1 MIINSTL
8 LKYIIFGT
16 VGLII
21 AFLVL
26 FFIIN
31 KIGKN
36 PNNIFPPNFAHRVK
50 IPLILFFAAIA
61 TRIVA
66 SNNFFE
72 KPYDSVLKCVG
83 LILLIISITWF
94 LIIIIRII
102 KISVI
107 SKYNTNTDTSD
118 NFRARRVYTQFSVL
132 ERVIV
137 FVLIILAI
145 GIALMS
151 FDSIRSIGASV
162 LASAGIAGIILGFSA
177 QKALG
182 TLLAGIQIAITQP
195 IRLDDVVIVEG
206 EWGHIEEITLTY
218 VVVAIWDKRMLV
230 VPTTYFIE
238 KPFENWTRKSGDI
251 LGTVYIYT
259 DFRVPVDELRK
270 ELTRLLES
278 TDLWDG
284 EVNKL
289 QVTDAKRDVM
299 EIRALMSSKDSSISW
314 DLRVYIREKLIAYL
328 QKNYP
333 DSLPRTRVS
342 LVNKNADE
350 PNNETDQN
358 QKQHTKSSTANEKD
372 E

>member
-50 IPLILFFAAIA
+50 IPLLLFFAAIA
-61 TRIVA
+61 MRIVA
-66 SNNFFE
+66 SNDFFE
-72 KPYDSVLKCVG
+72 KPYDSVLKRIG

-107 SKYNTNTDTSD
+107 SKYNTDTSD

-270 ELTRLLES
+270 ELTRLLKG

-289 QVTDAKRDVM
+289 QVTDAKQDVM

-333 DSLPRTRVS
+333 DSLPRTRIS
-342 LVNKNADE
+342 LVDKNTDE
-350 PNNETDQN
+350 PNDETDQN
-358 QKQHTKSSTANEKD
+358 QEQNTKRVSANEKD